1 MIWRVLVL
9 FSVFTV
15 FCNVDKEHG
24 REAAWAASAVL
35 TALLL
40 PLGEIE
46 RRLSKTQQL
55 MAEQKALL
63 AKMLKGY
70 L

>member
-9 FSVFTV
+9 FSVITV
-15 FCNVDKEHG
+15 FCYVDKAHG
-24 REAAWAASAVL
+24 REVAWAASAVL

-46 RRLSKTQQL
+46 RRLGEIVKR
-55 MAEQKALL
+55 MKP
-63 AKMLKGY
+63 
-70 L
+70 